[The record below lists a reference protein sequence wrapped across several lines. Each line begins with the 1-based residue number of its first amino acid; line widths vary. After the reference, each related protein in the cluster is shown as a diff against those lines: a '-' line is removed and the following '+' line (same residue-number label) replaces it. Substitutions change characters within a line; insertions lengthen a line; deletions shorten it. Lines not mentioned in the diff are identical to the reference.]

1 MPETSRGTPHR
12 RGIMAS
18 EMDREA
24 LRYTSSLEF
33 DREILDVAI
42 YVNIAHI
49 RELQEL
55 GLLEKEDADGA
66 VRYLGELLSSP
77 PEMGG
82 EDEDVHVV
90 IERRLSQHFPDAA
103 AMLSLGKSR
112 NDAVVACIKLKLR
125 EKLLRLYGQLLITAE
140 TMLRK
145 SIEEAGTIFPIYTHL
160 QRAMPATY
168 GFILHSHAL
177 KLLKQTAQLRYAIDL
192 CDESPLGSAA
202 GAGTNVPLDRRRI
215 AGMLG
220 FRRISLNA
228 LEATSSRDFIL
239 HVLSTLL
246 GIATAISSL
255 AEEMVIQSS
264 EEFGLLVMPDELS
277 ATSSIMPQKRNP
289 VVPEVM
295 RTKVGE
301 VLGALASVASML
313 SRQPSGYNLDLQ
325 QVTPKVWKAVDEVMA
340 SLGILSKLVERVVV
354 DVGRAYSSCEP
365 PVAAVMLANHLT
377 LSHGIPFRSAHAFA
391 GRVSRLI
398 GLGKLN
404 ADTLAEALRES
415 GIYLSL
421 SVGDVMEL
429 MNQRRAVESYLEI
442 GSSNPSEVRRLAH
455 LALGEIAIEREWVE
469 RTAAKH
475 GDTLA
480 RLVK

>member
-1 MPETSRGTPHR
+1 
-12 RGIMAS
+12 
-18 EMDREA
+18 
-24 LRYTSSLEF
+24 
-33 DREILDVAI
+33 
-42 YVNIAHI
+42 
-49 RELQEL
+49 
-55 GLLEKEDADGA
+55 
-66 VRYLGELLSSP
+66 
-77 PEMGG
+77 
-82 EDEDVHVV
+82 
-90 IERRLSQHFPDAA
+90 
-103 AMLSLGKSR
+103 
-112 NDAVVACIKLKLR
+112 
-125 EKLLRLYGQLLITAE
+125 
-140 TMLRK
+140 
-145 SIEEAGTIFPIYTHL
+145 
-160 QRAMPATY
+160 
-168 GFILHSHAL
+168 
-177 KLLKQTAQLRYAIDL
+177 
-192 CDESPLGSAA
+192 
-202 GAGTNVPLDRRRI
+202 
-215 AGMLG
+215 
-220 FRRISLNA
+220 
-228 LEATSSRDFIL
+228 
-239 HVLSTLL
+239 
-246 GIATAISSL
+246 
-255 AEEMVIQSS
+255 
-264 EEFGLLVMPDELS
+264 
-277 ATSSIMPQKRNP
+277 
-289 VVPEVM
+289 VM